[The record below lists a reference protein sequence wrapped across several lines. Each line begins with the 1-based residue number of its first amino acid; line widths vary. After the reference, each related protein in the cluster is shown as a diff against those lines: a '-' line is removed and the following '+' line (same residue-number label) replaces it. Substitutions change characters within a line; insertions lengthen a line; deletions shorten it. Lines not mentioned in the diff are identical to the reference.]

1 MTQLC
6 YINLQ
11 KVQKN
16 DSKMNIIPRFPALVH
31 VSRKTTQNVTCN
43 DVYMIY
49 ETRSMWHHISDT
61 RFKKKKKKNL
71 KYKNIFSIK
80 QDFSGFVLQA
90 FM

>member
-43 DVYMIY
+43 GVYMIY
-49 ETRSMWHHISDT
+49 ETLSMWHHVSDT
-61 RFKKKKKKNL
+61 RFKKKKKKSE
-71 KYKNIFSIK
+71 I
-80 QDFSGFVLQA
+80 
-90 FM
+90 

>member
-1 MTQLC
+1 
-6 YINLQ
+6 
-11 KVQKN
+11 
-16 DSKMNIIPRFPALVH
+16 MNIIPRFPALVH

-43 DVYMIY
+43 GVYMIY